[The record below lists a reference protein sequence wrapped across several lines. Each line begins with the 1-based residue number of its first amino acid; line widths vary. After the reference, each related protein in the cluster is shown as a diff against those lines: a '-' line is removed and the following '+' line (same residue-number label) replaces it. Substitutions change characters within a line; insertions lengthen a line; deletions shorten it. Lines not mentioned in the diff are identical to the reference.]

1 MSFEILEPGFYDR
14 GLMIVSQKRQSAI
27 AEFKFLHNQVKIDP
41 NATVVGWGRLR
52 KPSIFVVPYWYDS
65 DVRLKS
71 TTFNMPED
79 EEIYIELGVVEPD
92 GEMSITTSETNL
104 SYINL
109 EVDPFSQLILDYFRK
124 QYL

>member
-1 MSFEILEPGFYDR
+1 MSFEVLEPNFNDR
-14 GLMIVSQKRQSAI
+14 GLMIVSQKRQSA
-27 AEFKFLHNQVKIDP
+27 ASEFKFLHNQVKIDP
-41 NATVVGWGRLR
+41 NASVVGWGRLR

-79 EEIYIELGVVEPD
+79 EDIYLELGVLEPD

-104 SYINL
+104 RYINL
-109 EVDPFSQLILDYFRK
+109 EEDPFSQLILDYFRK